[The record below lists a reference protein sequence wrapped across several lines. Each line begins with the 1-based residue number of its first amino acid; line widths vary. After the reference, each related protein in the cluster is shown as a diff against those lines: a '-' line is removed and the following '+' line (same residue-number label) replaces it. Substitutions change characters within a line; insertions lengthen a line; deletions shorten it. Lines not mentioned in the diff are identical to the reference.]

1 MEKFIPYEKLS
12 KKEKRKMDLA
22 KRQTWGDINPVTRK
36 PQNSKA
42 YNRNKSRNW
51 KRDYQRT
58 NSGTFYSN
66 IAFKSDKFS
75 IIQSATFFPRATG

>member
-1 MEKFIPYEKLS
+1 MEKFVPYEKLS

-22 KRQTWGDINPVTRK
+22 KRQTWGELNPVTRK

-66 IAFKSDKFS
+66 ACFNSDHSFAS
-75 IIQSATFFPRATG
+75 IH